1 MKMTA
6 ASQLHFIVLILPAF
20 DSYINANKNGAK
32 KSRYAASAYLSWI
45 AGLAISRMVI
55 AMAKVSMAMIQP
67 GNVFQHDFSV
77 FLNVFFVIVRIK
89 ASADKSKYNE
99 VELLCT
105 EKPSENI
112 MIKLMV
118 DTV

>member
-20 DSYINANKNGAK
+20 DSYMSASTSGAK
-32 KSRYAASAYLSWI
+32 KSRYAASAYLSWSV
-45 AGLAISRMVI
+45 ALAISCMVI